1 MVHFDKTRQFSLYRF
16 LLISKSLGSDPIY
29 TFLCAVTS
37 FETRV
42 TDCSYL
48 QRNVNTWYWWILA
61 LAVISTHFTK
71 LILTSLMVFIPL
83 ETVN

>member
-48 QRNVNTWYWWILA
+48 QRNVNT
-61 LAVISTHFTK
+61 
-71 LILTSLMVFIPL
+71 
-83 ETVN
+83 